1 MTEVS
6 MDIRILAQPD
16 DVTCGPTSLHA
27 VYSYFGYHIPLEQL
41 IREIE
46 FLEDGGTLA
55 VFLGIDAL
63 KRGFSAR
70 LYSYNLK
77 VFDPS
82 WATLS
87 MPELRQKLQQR
98 HEAKKNGK
106 LRTAMRAYMRF
117 LDNGGEILFKD
128 LSVQLFLSYFKRGI
142 PVLSGLSATYLFQS
156 MREYTNA
163 QNQSVF
169 DDIQG
174 DPMGHFV
181 VLHGYTPEKRFLVAD
196 PDHRNPISG
205 EHHYEV
211 DGRRLIHSILLGI
224 VTYDSNMLVI
234 QPQGHEKD
242 HHR

>member
-1 MTEVS
+1 
-6 MDIRILAQPD
+6 MDIRILPQPD

-41 IREIE
+41 IREME

-63 KRGFSAR
+63 KRGFTAR
-70 LYSYNLK
+70 IYSYNLK
-77 VFDPS
+77 VFDPT
-82 WATLS
+82 WADLPMS
-87 MPELRQKLQQR
+87 SLRQKLQAR
-98 HEAKKNGK
+98 YDAKKNGK
-106 LRTAMRAYMRF
+106 LRAALRAYMHF
-117 LDNGGEILFKD
+117 LDKGGEIVQQE
-128 LSVQLFLSYFKRGI
+128 LSVQLFQKFFRRGI
-142 PVLSGLSATYLFQS
+142 PVLSGLSATYLYNS

-181 VLHGYTPEKRFLVAD
+181 VLYGTDSDKRFLVAD
-196 PDHRNPISG
+196 PDQRNPISG
-205 EHHYEV
+205 DHYYQVES
-211 DGRRLIHSILLGI
+211 RRLIHSILLGI

-234 QPQGHEKD
+234 QPKNHEKD
-242 HHR
+242 YHRQ